1 MPHVPQKERA
11 EDERMQRMSNAVLQ
25 AAQLCADGVSET
37 NARVIS
43 EWAGAECDYC
53 RGSEDCSDALM
64 WNTIISVSQIKSI
77 FAAIAV
83 FIFYNIYISQYSR
96 QCSFLWY
103 KNTYVACNTGCYID
117 VLIWVI
123 FDPHA

>member
-64 WNTIISVSQIKSI
+64 
-77 FAAIAV
+77 
-83 FIFYNIYISQYSR
+83 
-96 QCSFLWY
+96 
-103 KNTYVACNTGCYID
+103 
-117 VLIWVI
+117 
-123 FDPHA
+123 